1 MTSSSRGTTR
11 AAGGPPSFK
20 QGKEDVGFRDAVIFL
35 SVVDDLMAAKGDVGA
50 LVTRARA
57 GVELQVFRSVKDVFD
72 SLVRAA
78 ADYTKDQWIA
88 MTARVQNSLQSRLKE
103 IEKFVVEMLEIPE
116 WGLVHVAPA
125 SSLSLGSRRSPL
137 RALEFRI
144 RSKFARSNV

>member
-1 MTSSSRGTTR
+1 
-11 AAGGPPSFK
+11 
-20 QGKEDVGFRDAVIFL
+20 
-35 SVVDDLMAAKGDVGA
+35 MAAKGDVGA